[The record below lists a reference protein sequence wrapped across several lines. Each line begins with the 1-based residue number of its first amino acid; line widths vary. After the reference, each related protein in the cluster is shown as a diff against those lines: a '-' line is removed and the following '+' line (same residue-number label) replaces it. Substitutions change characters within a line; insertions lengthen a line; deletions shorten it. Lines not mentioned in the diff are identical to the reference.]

1 MAVSKVRA
9 LGSEAM
15 VIDGR
20 DRFFTLTFPLP
31 QKELMMREETLRVG
45 LEACGWSLGTLRLGV
60 ANGRGMQLPCSPSI
74 KAHKVIDN
82 LCHTV
87 L

>member
-45 LEACGWSLGTLRLGV
+45 LEACGWSLGTLRLVLQMEG
-60 ANGRGMQLPCSPSI
+60 ACSCP
-74 KAHKVIDN
+74 AVRR
-82 LCHTV
+82 
-87 L
+87 